1 MKICF
6 VTSTLISGGSER
18 VMSLLANRFVED
30 GYDVEIINLNQHV
43 VFYHIDSRVSL
54 LFAEDEVGRSPVKKL
69 KWLRKY
75 VKQTR
80 PDVVVPFMEAVYCFT
95 LCALVGVDVP
105 VVSSERIDPRKS
117 PFLRNILRRVFL
129 PLTDWLVVQTQDIKD
144 FYPRFI
150 QKKTS
155 IIYNPVSE
163 KVFNLPDVEKT
174 DMLISVGKLDDQKN
188 HSLLINAFA
197 KVAQDFPSW
206 KLVIYGEGPLR
217 DSLELIVD
225 SLQLQGRVLLPGR
238 SEHVIEEMNKSKI
251 FVFSSNYEGMSNAIL
266 EAVCVGLPVVTTN
279 VSGAKELVQDGGY
292 VVPIKSEEHLVQSMR
307 SLMKDSALRKE
318 MGEKNKIR
326 AFDYKIDRIYREW
339 VEVISNIVKNNGRI
353 NKKV

>member
-1 MKICF
+1 M
-6 VTSTLISGGSER
+6 
-18 VMSLLANRFVED
+18 MSLMANRFAED
-30 GYDVEIINLNQHV
+30 GYDVEIINLNQHI
-43 VFYHIDSRVSL
+43 VFYPIDSRVSL
-54 LFAEDEVGRSPVKKL
+54 LFAEDEVGSSPVKKL
-69 KWLRKY
+69 KWLRRY

-95 LCALVGVDVP
+95 LCALVGVGVP

-155 IIYNPVSE
+155 IIYNPVSD

-174 DMLISVGKLDDQKN
+174 DTLISVGKLDDQKN
-188 HSLLINAFA
+188 HALLIKSFA
-197 KVAQDFPSW
+197 KVAQDFPTW

-217 DSLELIVD
+217 E
-225 SLQLQGRVLLPGR
+225 SLQLTIDHLQLTDRVLLLGR
-238 SEHVIEEMNKSKI
+238 SEHVIEEMNKSKV

-292 VVPIKSEEHLVQSMR
+292 VVPIKSEEHLVQAMR
-307 SLMKDSALRKE
+307 SLMNDSALRKE
-318 MGEKNKIR
+318 MGEKNKGR
-326 AFDYKIDRIYREW
+326 AHIYIIDSIYSEW
-339 VEVISNIVKNNGRI
+339 EALFKSIVLNNKDI
-353 NKKV
+353 NA